1 MYSEI
6 SFFLDRMTT
15 FGNGSAAAESSE
27 QPGAAPDDAVDE
39 EEDELN
45 SLLRERRRWLDE
57 RRASNT
63 DGQVQRLLTIVA
75 QFWRKEKKISLRQF
89 HNENTSPY
97 FM

>member
-6 SFFLDRMTT
+6 SFFLDRLTT
-15 FGNGSAAAESSE
+15 FGNGSAAAAESSE

-63 DGQVQRLLTIVA
+63 DNGQVQRLLTIVA
-75 QFWRKEKKISLRQF
+75 QFWRKEKRFL
-89 HNENTSPY
+89 
-97 FM
+97 